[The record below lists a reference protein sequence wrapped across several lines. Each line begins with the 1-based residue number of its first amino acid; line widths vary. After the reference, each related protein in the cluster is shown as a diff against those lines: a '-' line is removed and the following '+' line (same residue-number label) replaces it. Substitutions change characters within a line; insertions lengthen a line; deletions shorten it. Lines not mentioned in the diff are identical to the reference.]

1 MKKTIFNPTCIY
13 TLYASADPAATLGIK
28 LDHFTF
34 EIPVMGYKN
43 VRRRFRASNFL
54 MFAIFLISFFF
65 SFPR

>member
-1 MKKTIFNPTCIY
+1 MEKIIQSACI
-13 TLYASADPAATLGIK
+13 SADPAATLGIK

-34 EIPVMGYKN
+34 EIPVMDYKN

-54 MFAIFLISFFF
+54 MFAIFRIPFFF